1 MRHVPRFLLQ
11 PADNSQCVSITAC
24 SSQAVAC
31 ALPKPAFAEAPALVE
46 AELAVDTQIVGTT
59 AKACTPVPNLAASS
73 TGFVLKGS
81 TVQTIEKEDLLAIE
95 IKKCEAH
102 QLSKKSAKSAVTAA
116 PLDLLAENSQ
126 EVVYGSAFAHTIT
139 EREVTTAAKA
149 EAPYS
154 R

>member
-1 MRHVPRFLLQ
+1 M
-11 PADNSQCVSITAC
+11 
-24 SSQAVAC
+24 
-31 ALPKPAFAEAPALVE
+31 APALVE
-46 AELAVDTQIVGTT
+46 TELAVDAQIVGTT
-59 AKACTPVPNLAASS
+59 AKARPPVPNLAASS

-126 EVVYGSAFAHTIT
+126 EVVYGSSFAEAIA
-139 EREVTTAAKA
+139 EWEATTVAKA
-149 EAPYS
+149 GAP
-154 R
+154 